1 MKDRTQSVGVR
12 EVERER
18 VRKRVKDR
26 TQRLGVNEVERER

>member
-1 MKDRTQSVGVR
+1 MR

-26 TQRLGVNEVERER
+26 TQRLGGNEVERESER